1 MLNISKIV
9 ALPSQLG
16 LEDLG
21 LSPSVLGELRRS
33 FTEMIHVAWAVN
45 FTLGERSFEAQHIR
59 GIHKLINHCLS
70 SERPSPAAFYFCS
83 SISVAAATRLP
94 ATIAEAPIPELS
106 WAQNMGYARSKLV
119 VERIVYVAAKQTSMT
134 ARIPR
139 VGQNMASI
147 LKSLPAVDETIIAS
161 SGYRGE
167 RRSTIEGDQPQREHK
182 KVVQRFRCFFHVQNA
197 KTFRLAEDLLPALR
211 RSGLEFDVLPKRQ
224 WDPRKNP
231 AIELLDFSTDKYDND
246 NPGRVWLSFEMK
258 TQAASP
264 ALSGGVELIESGL
277 VEKFIDVLRRNEWQS

>member
-33 FTEMIHVAWAVN
+33 FTEMIYVAWAVN
-45 FTLGERSFEAQHIR
+45 FTLGERSFEARHIR

-70 SERPSPAAFYFCS
+70 SERPSPAEFYFCS

-106 WAQNMGYARSKLV
+106 RAQNMDYARSKLV
-119 VERIVYVAAKQTSMT
+119 AERIVYVAAKQTSMT
-134 ARIPR
+134 ARILR
-139 VGQNMASI
+139 VGQNVGDSMAGKWNATEAIKLLLQTASI
-147 LKSLPAVDETIIAS
+147 LKSLPALDETIMAS
-161 SGYRGE
+161 SGYRGG
-167 RRSTIEGDQPQREHK
+167 RRSTIEGDQLQREHK
-182 KVVQRFRCFFHVQNA
+182 EVVQQFRCVFHVQNA

-224 WDPRKNP
+224 WVQP
-231 AIELLDFSTDKYDND
+231 
-246 NPGRVWLSFEMK
+246 
-258 TQAASP
+258 
-264 ALSGGVELIESGL
+264 
-277 VEKFIDVLRRNEWQS
+277 LRRVNRIRARTQPSSCWTSPQTNMIMTILVACGFLLR